1 MKKKILGVV
10 FLALAVLCVASA
22 ASQGG
27 TNALIGGI
35 AVGAVFAVLGV
46 RNLRAAAPAKKSMPA
61 ANVQTATAKPAP
73 AAPQYH
79 FVNFRVAGVTFNNDD
94 GTNRQSIIADIDHK
108 RPPFQDSDNLNV
120 AILRS
125 SWQGKLAFEVR
136 VNDILV
142 GHVPKD
148 SIAEV
153 DEALR
158 HSDAMVSGFKID
170 GGTNG
175 YNYGVGIAI
184 RYRTDI

>member
-1 MKKKILGVV
+1 MKKKILGAV
-10 FLALAVLCVASA
+10 FLALAVICVASA

-27 TNALIGGI
+27 KNALLGGF

-46 RNLRAAAPAKKSMPA
+46 RDLKSAAPAKKPMPA
-61 ANVQTATAKPAP
+61 AGVHTTTARPAP

-79 FVNFRVAGVTFNNDD
+79 FVNFRVAGVTFDNDD
-94 GTNRQSIIADIDHK
+94 GTNRQSIIADIDHQ
-108 RPPFQDSDNLNV
+108 RSPFQDGDNLNV

-125 SWQGKLAFEVR
+125 SWQGELAFEVR
-136 VNDILV
+136 VNDVLI

-184 RYRTDI
+184 RYQ

>member
-27 TNALIGGI
+27 KNALLGGVV
-35 AVGAVFAVLGV
+35 VGAVFAVLGA
-46 RNLRAAAPAKKSMPA
+46 RNLKSAAPATKPMHA
-61 ANVQTATAKPAP
+61 ANVRQSTSTPAP

-79 FVNFRVAGVTFNNDD
+79 FINFRVAGVTFNNDD
-94 GTNRQSIIADIDHK
+94 GTNRQNIIADIDFQ
-108 RPPFQDSDNLNV
+108 RPPFQDGDHLNV
-120 AILRS
+120 AILRT
-125 SWQGKLAFEVR
+125 SWQGELAFEVR
-136 VNDILV
+136 VNGVLI

-148 SIAEV
+148 SISAV

-158 HSDAMVSGFKID
+158 HSDAKVSGFRID

-175 YNYGVGIAI
+175 YNYGVEIAI
-184 RYRTDI
+184 RYQ

>member
-10 FLALAVLCVASA
+10 FLALAVICVASA

-27 TNALIGGI
+27 KNALLGGA

-46 RNLRAAAPAKKSMPA
+46 RNLKAAAPANKPKPA
-61 ANVQTATAKPAP
+61 ASVQPSVVKPAP
-73 AAPQYH
+73 TAPQYH
-79 FVNFRVAGVTFNNDD
+79 FVNFRVAGVTFDNDD
-94 GTNRQSIIADIDHK
+94 GANRQSIIADIDHQ
-108 RPPFQDSDNLNV
+108 RPPFQDGDHLNV

-125 SWQGKLAFEVR
+125 TWQGELAFEVR
-136 VNDILV
+136 VNDVLI

-148 SIAEV
+148 SIPEV
-153 DEALR
+153 NAALE
-158 HSDAMVSGFKID
+158 HPDAMVSGFKID